1 MFKILRLTTSTFT
14 DLQQFFLS
22 ICLHHVFDERQ
33 PVDHPVDEGKLRHHA
48 GQQAGHECDQ
58 TCSGKT
64 PPTATVSQEY
74 FSVSSAPLKAH
85 YEDGS

>member
-1 MFKILRLTTSTFT
+1 MTTSTFT

-22 ICLHHVFDERQ
+22 VCLHHVFDQGQ
-33 PVDHPVDEGKLRHHA
+33 PVDNPVDEGELGQHA
-48 GQQAGHECDQ
+48 GQQAGHEGDQ
-58 TCSGKT
+58 TCPGQT